1 MLPGFKL
8 SNIFRTR
15 KKYKIRLVNTLL
27 LYLCVAEFITLIF
40 DIGFNRDP
48 ANRSLFV
55 WLYEGGLVVIL
66 LLNLFKALLTIQS
79 TVNARLRYT
88 ECFIIGLV
96 GGIFFFRLFATDAEG
111 HPLQWLLDIST
122 LHFAIAI
129 VALIELSRSSLRL
142 EKLQLNPALLFV
154 LSFGFLILIG
164 TTLLLLPK
172 ATTGGIS
179 LIDAFFTITSAVC
192 VTGLTVVDTSTA
204 FTLFGQTVILVFIQL
219 GGLGIMTFT
228 SFFGYLIASGSS
240 FQNQLILKNLVNEE
254 QLGAVFKTILKIVY
268 ITLGVELVG
277 AVLIF
282 STLDELRFASL
293 NDRIFFAI
301 FHAVSAFCNA
311 GFSTFSAGLFDEAL
325 RFNYNFQLIICGLVI
340 FGGLGFPIVFNY
352 YRLIRRFLMHKTR
365 EIIYKEPFPH
375 APRVINLNTKI
386 VVFTTLILLIAGA
399 VGFYFLEKDNT
410 LQEHNTYGQI
420 VTAFFG
426 SVTPRTA
433 GFNTIDMM
441 ALTFP
446 AIMLTFFLMWVGA
459 SPASTGGG
467 IKTTTLAVATLNIFS
482 IVRGKQRVELSKREI
497 SNESVK
503 QAFAVISLSLIIV
516 GFAVFALSF
525 TDSEKGLMR
534 LAFEA
539 FSAFGT
545 VGLTLGV
552 TPELSFVGKL
562 IIIVTMFVGRV
573 GLFTLLKG
581 ILPDRGY
588 QSYKYPTESVI
599 IT

>member
-1 MLPGFKL
+1 
-8 SNIFRTR
+8 
-15 KKYKIRLVNTLL
+15 
-27 LYLCVAEFITLIF
+27 
-40 DIGFNRDP
+40 
-48 ANRSLFV
+48 
-55 WLYEGGLVVIL
+55 
-66 LLNLFKALLTIQS
+66 
-79 TVNARLRYT
+79 
-88 ECFIIGLV
+88 
-96 GGIFFFRLFATDAEG
+96 
-111 HPLQWLLDIST
+111 
-122 LHFAIAI
+122 
-129 VALIELSRSSLRL
+129 
-142 EKLQLNPALLFV
+142 
-154 LSFGFLILIG
+154 
-164 TTLLLLPK
+164 
-172 ATTGGIS
+172 
-179 LIDAFFTITSAVC
+179 
-192 VTGLTVVDTSTA
+192 
-204 FTLFGQTVILVFIQL
+204 
-219 GGLGIMTFT
+219 
-228 SFFGYLIASGSS
+228 
-240 FQNQLILKNLVNEE
+240 
-254 QLGAVFKTILKIVY
+254 
-268 ITLGVELVG
+268 
-277 AVLIF
+277 
-282 STLDELRFASL
+282 
-293 NDRIFFAI
+293 
-301 FHAVSAFCNA
+301 
-311 GFSTFSAGLFDEAL
+311 
-325 RFNYNFQLIICGLVI
+325 
-340 FGGLGFPIVFNY
+340 GFPIVFNY